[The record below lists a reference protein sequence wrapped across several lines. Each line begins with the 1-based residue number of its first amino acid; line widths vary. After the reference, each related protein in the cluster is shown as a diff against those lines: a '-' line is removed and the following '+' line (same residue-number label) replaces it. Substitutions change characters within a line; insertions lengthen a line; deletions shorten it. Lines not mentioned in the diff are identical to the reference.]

1 MAPPRILSMHSH
13 HPARIPAPLAPAI
26 GNAMVV
32 ACVLG
37 AIIGAAGTG
46 IVAVLVHGGAGGG
59 GALGG
64 GTLALY
70 TYAVAVCA
78 FHILEFYIT
87 AHYNPTRLYD
97 DSFLLQNG
105 AEYLVAHCA
114 GLAEHLLEMRFA
126 PQLKT
131 SWAGFMSGLMLVV
144 AGQALRTLAMVH
156 SGSNFSHR
164 VAVEKRADHELV
176 RTGIYGMMRH
186 PSYAG
191 FYCWA
196 IGTQVMLG
204 NPLVALGFALKLH
217 SFFSTRISDEE
228 QHLERFFGEAYVRY
242 RRDVRSGVPLV
253 R

>member
-1 MAPPRILSMHSH
+1 MVRPRCLSMHSH
-13 HPARIPAPLAPAI
+13 HPARIPAPIAPAI

-37 AIIGAAGTG
+37 AIIGACGTG
-46 IVAVLVHGGAGGG
+46 IAAALARGG

-64 GTLALY
+64 GTLALH
-70 TYAVAVCA
+70 TYAVAVCV

-131 SWAGFMSGLMLVV
+131 SWAGFASGLALVV

-164 VAVEKRADHELV
+164 VAVHELV

-204 NPLVALGFALKLH
+204 NPVVALGFALKLH
-217 SFFSTRISDEE
+217 GFFSTRIADEE
-228 QHLERFFGEAYVRY
+228 QHLERFFGEAYVHY